1 MHFYAAS
8 DAPPRYVAPILR
20 EIEDYLAGSPMSV
33 TTFGTKAMGDPRF
46 IYTLRQGRDP
56 SSRTVERV
64 RNFMRGEAAHA

>member
-1 MHFYAAS
+1 MHFYAES

-20 EIEDYLAGSPMSV
+20 EIEEFLRTKPIAES
-33 TTFGTKAMGDPRF
+33 TFGVKAAGDSRF

-56 SSRTVERV
+56 SSRIVERV